1 MSLIKIL
8 NADNQTNNKVY
19 ELIINFYL
27 ILDGNDWLKDYIFW
41 ELKLLS
47 ILGFKLD
54 LKKMVTK
61 RTINNKILYVVET
74 LNEKKI
80 VPNFFI
86 EENYDP
92 ENQKDLLDG
101 LKLVSDFMDK
111 TILKPNNLNIP
122 ISRNQFINS
131 LK

>member
-1 MSLIKIL
+1 
-8 NADNQTNNKVY
+8 
-19 ELIINFYL
+19 
-27 ILDGNDWLKDYIFW
+27 
-41 ELKLLS
+41 
-47 ILGFKLD
+47 
-54 LKKMVTK
+54 MVTK
-61 RTINNKILYVVET
+61 RTINNKNLYVVET